1 MWGFF
6 DIDAELLDI
15 DVGLFLHIDVGL
27 LGYGCEAFWIL
38 MWGILDMD
46 VGLCGY

>member
-15 DVGLFLHIDVGL
+15 DVGLF
-27 LGYGCEAFWIL
+27 CIL
-38 MWGILDMD
+38 MLDFWDMD
-46 VGLCGY
+46 VRLFGY